1 MMTPYRANRVLCILH
16 NVELLEQILHIAI
29 ELAERIV

>member
-1 MMTPYRANRVLCILH
+1 MMTPYNAHGMLCILH

-29 ELAERIV
+29 ELAERIG